1 MPLLLC
7 DKITE
12 NEFKKMES
20 LLMDKIRE
28 FFKRDKFAELAGI
41 ELLEISPG
49 KAKARMKVGP
59 QHLNGVDIVHGG
71 AIFTLADLVFAAA
84 SNSHGTV
91 AVAINASIS
100 FIKASSGGT
109 LFAEGRE
116 IACNPKLATYSI
128 DVTNE
133 AGEII
138 AVFQGMVYRKKDNLP
153 GVQSA

>member
-1 MPLLLC
+1 VV
-7 DKITE
+7 
-12 NEFKKMES
+12 ES
-20 LLMDKIRE
+20 ATIQVKRWRYSRMDKIKA
-28 FFKRDKFAELAGI
+28 FLKRDKFAELAGI
-41 ELLEISPG
+41 ELLEVSPG
-49 KAKARMKVGP
+49 SAKARMKIGP

-109 LFAEGRE
+109 LFAQGRE

-138 AVFQGMVYRKKDNLP
+138 SVFQGMVYRKKDPLP
-153 GVQSA
+153 DVQST

>member
-1 MPLLLC
+1 
-7 DKITE
+7 
-12 NEFKKMES
+12 
-20 LLMDKIRE
+20 MDQIRE

-41 ELLEISPG
+41 ELLEVSSG
-49 KAKARMKVGP
+49 SAKAKMTIGP
-59 QHLNGVDIVHGG
+59 QHLNGVDIVHGA

-100 FIKASSGGT
+100 FIKASSSGT
-109 LFAEGRE
+109 LFATGRE
-116 IACNPKLATYSI
+116 IACNPKLATYTI

-138 AVFQGMVYRKKDNLP
+138 AVFQGMVYRKKDTLAD
-153 GVQSA
+153 VMSASSRK